1 MNIKKLFSTHNFKL
15 SLVLLISEDVC
26 RKFAKRSSRHFYAYT
41 IKHLLFT
48 YYSWVQ
54 SPTEEGIFP
63 QVEYRFL
70 FRQQFPSLQLQV
82 PSVKIWMQSK
92 QTNLQEVGL
101 VTGERGITTP
111 TITDTYASSIIL
123 FAFLESNIPTKQ
135 KRTKISLKTDF
146 FYLKYAYL

>member
-1 MNIKKLFSTHNFKL
+1 MKFLKKFPFYDILIVKVQADFIHINIFVKVGQSKKNQCMNIKKLFSTHNFKL
-15 SLVLLISEDVC
+15 SLVLLISEDVF

-82 PSVKIWMQSK
+82 PSVKIWMQ
-92 QTNLQEVGL
+92 
-101 VTGERGITTP
+101 
-111 TITDTYASSIIL
+111 
-123 FAFLESNIPTKQ
+123 
-135 KRTKISLKTDF
+135 
-146 FYLKYAYL
+146 